1 MPFTPDPQK
10 QKNIAAIEK
19 LFKDNNIQYDI
30 TLVTDSDILVTIAVM
45 PKDYVE
51 ADVTLSSE
59 RITEE
64 ELHRRYKEEIE

>member
-1 MPFTPDPQK
+1 MPFTPDSQK

-19 LFKDNNIQYDI
+19 LFKDNNIDYDI

-51 ADVTLSSE
+51 A
-59 RITEE
+59 
-64 ELHRRYKEEIE
+64 KEIE